1 MHYYNRNAIEPRE
14 ATATVTAW
22 CGMRYEKG
30 HKEETRQRIVDVA
43 SGQFRAHGVAAA
55 GLAGIM
61 SGAGLTNGAFYAHF
75 TSKEDL
81 VQAVLSNAL
90 SRREQTLRAAAQAGK
105 GLEGL
110 IRDYL
115 SPRHRDD
122 PSRGCPTAAVV
133 AEVARH
139 SGKTRDA
146 FTVRVGQFVA
156 LIATQIRRGT
166 AAGRRRKA
174 IAIYGMMVGTL
185 QLARAVHDKSL
196 SNEILASGAEEALA
210 LAGER

>member
-1 MHYYNRNAIEPRE
+1 MHYYDRNAIEPRE
-14 ATATVTAW
+14 VTATVTAG

-90 SRREQTLRAAAQAGK
+90 SRREQTLRAAAEAGK

-122 PSRGCPTAAVV
+122 PGHGCPTAAMV
-133 AEVARH
+133 AEIARH
-139 SGKTRDA
+139 SKPTRAA
-146 FTVRVGQFVA
+146 FTRKISAFIE
-156 LIATQIRRGT
+156 LIATQIGAGT
-166 AAGRRRKA
+166 PSARHKTA
-174 IAIYGMMVGTL
+174 IAVYGMMVGTL
-185 QLARAVHDKSL
+185 QLARAVSDKDL
-196 SNEILASGAEEALA
+196 SDEILESGAATAIA
-210 LAGER
+210 LAGGR